1 MKFCPKQLQM
11 VSIKIE
17 HNLGLHFGGVNPYG
31 QTVKDRFYEFP
42 KIDLKRFFK
51 GKIVKNLGNI

>member
-1 MKFCPKQLQM
+1 M

-51 GKIVKNLGNI
+51 GKIVKNLGHI